1 MLELILVIIIL
12 GIVASIGAE
21 IVANVYKQ
29 YILQRAQHRAS
40 LKTELAALQIA
51 NRLHY
56 AIPKTI
62 YRIRLNN
69 VNTESIESPFPTG
82 SSGDDYKGLQW
93 VAYDGD
99 SFEATN
105 DNGTPGWSGFC
116 DINSTSTNK
125 DTLKTLGSNLSA
137 TDTIIQNLS
146 NGSRS
151 IATTMVYFPYDNTG
165 HSVDGRTGDDQID
178 LDSSAVNRTISE
190 RYKLA
195 WSSYAI
201 RVDDGDL
208 YLYYNFDPVPMAV
221 PNDNNRQLLL
231 SNVTTFKFRG
241 GPGGIRF
248 KLCKTEKIS
257 EDSNITACKEK
268 VVF

>member
-62 YRIRLNN
+62 YRIRLNDD
-69 VNTESIESPFPTG
+69 NTESIESPFPTG
-82 SSGDDYKGLQW
+82 SSGDDYKGFQW

-99 SFEATN
+99 SFEATDN
-105 DNGTPGWSGFC
+105 DGTPGWSGFC
-116 DINSTSTNK
+116 DINNTSTNK

-137 TDTIIQNLS
+137 ADTIIQNLS
-146 NGSRS
+146 NGPRS
-151 IATTMVYFPYDNTG
+151 IATTMVYFPYDDTG
-165 HSVDGRTGDDQID
+165 HSVDSRTGDDQIN
-178 LDSSAVNRTISE
+178 LASAANRTISE
-190 RYKLA
+190 QYKLA

-201 RVDDGDL
+201 RVDGGDL
-208 YLYYNFDPVPMAV
+208 NLYYNFDPAPMAA
-221 PNDNNRQLLL
+221 PNNNNRQLLL